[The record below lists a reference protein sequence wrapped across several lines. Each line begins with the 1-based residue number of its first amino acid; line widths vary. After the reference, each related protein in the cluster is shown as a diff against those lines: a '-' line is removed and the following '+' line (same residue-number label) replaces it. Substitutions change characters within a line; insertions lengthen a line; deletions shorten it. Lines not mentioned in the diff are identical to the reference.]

1 MGIHRGGRCYIRFG
15 RCLLN
20 TTVTYSS
27 FLSKNSRI
35 GSSYRGKIYIKKEAK
50 AAEAA
55 LHRELTSAVKAARI
69 KFYDNRI
76 YLDIFV
82 YKARSNTDS
91 INFID
96 VIADVLKDVIKV
108 DDAWYGI
115 KSCDWAL
122 DRNNPRIIIK
132 LFQPERKHGDKSA
145 S

>member
-1 MGIHRGGRCYIRFG
+1 MRFG

-27 FLSKNSRI
+27 FLSKNNRI
-35 GSSYRGKIYIKKEAK
+35 GYGYKGIYIKKEAK
-50 AAEAA
+50 AAESV
-55 LHRELTSAVKAARI
+55 LRKELTSAI
-69 KFYDNRI
+69 KSAKIRFYDNRV
-76 YLDIFV
+76 YLDVFV
-82 YKARSNTDS
+82 FKARSNTDA

-108 DDAWYGI
+108 DDHWYGI

-122 DRNNPRIIIK
+122 DRKNPRIIIK
-132 LFQPERKHGDKSA
+132 LFQPSRRDGDKSK